1 VIAVVMEG
9 RICVHRVVYR
19 GRGRRARTCLI
30 VQGDRCVLPDPPVD
44 VGAVLGPVTA
54 FSRADGSWT
63 PPGGPEPRHP
73 GARALAFVAV
83 TILAVLVEI
92 DVRLAHRLVAT
103 SRRALRAV
111 RAPFRGTRLAE

>member
-1 VIAVVMEG
+1 
-9 RICVHRVVYR
+9 
-19 GRGRRARTCLI
+19 
-30 VQGDRCVLPDPPVD
+30 VD
-44 VGAVLGPVTA
+44 VGAVIGPVTA
-54 FSRADGSWT
+54 FSLADGSWT

-111 RAPFRGTRLAE
+111 RGKVRGPFRGTRLAG